1 MAIKEAHQKNAIKP
15 AEFDRVSKI
24 IYNSFSLDR
33 NITDVSDILK
43 REKFLI
49 FFSDF
54 FNQLI
59 NNQILDSK
67 SKLEFIDFIDKLNLQ
82 KERLELEK
90 GKLNLPDIQAAGKR
104 IQKKAQ
110 SAFKTKR

>member
-1 MAIKEAHQKNAIKP
+1 MAIKEAQQKNAIKP

-90 GKLNLPDIQAAGKR
+90 GKLNLPDIKAAGKR